1 MKQMNAVKT
10 FIDTNILVYA
20 FTADEPE
27 KQEIAL
33 KFLNNCFPVISTQVI
48 KEFSNVLLK
57 RTSIG
62 LQTIRETINEIITI
76 TDIVNEEV
84 ALILAAFDIHKRY
97 MLSFYDSLIIV
108 SAINAKCRILLS
120 EDMQDGQ
127 TIDGKLTI
135 VNPFIQRFP

>member
-1 MKQMNAVKT
+1 MNAVKT

-57 RTSIG
+57 RTSIS